1 MRKFVLLV
9 TGVFL
14 AGAVAAATGLAQT
27 SSSPTVVTG
36 TTKVIPNNAG
46 TKAHPQGVKLKVT
59 VHWRTPSQFDPPIIQ
74 KGVVLFPKGSL
85 YNGAKFPRCSAN
97 TMNRKGLTGCPK
109 GSIMGKG
116 TGNAFADTVVTHPQ
130 ITVVNG
136 GPKNVCLFTVLN
148 NPARVQAC
156 VPGTIKKMSGKW
168 AYQLTLKVPQVLQVV
183 AGVPIQLTDLTVS
196 AGKGKW
202 LATTGCSGG
211 KWPYMITTFYDN
223 GTSSSLS
230 SSTPC
235 KK

>member
-1 MRKFVLLV
+1 MRKFVVLV
-9 TGVFL
+9 AGVFL
-14 AGAVAAATGLAQT
+14 AGAVTAAAVLAQT

-36 TTKVIPNNAG
+36 TAKVIPNRAG

-59 VHWRTPSQFDPPIIQ
+59 AHWRTPSQFDPPIIQ

-97 TMNRKGLTGCPK
+97 TMNRHGLSACPK
-109 GSIMGKG
+109 GSIMGHG
-116 TGNAFADTVVTHPQ
+116 TGNAFADTVITHPQ

-136 GPKNVCLFTVLN
+136 GPKAVCLYTVLN
-148 NPARVQAC
+148 NPARVQEC
-156 VPGTIKKMSGKW
+156 VPGAIKKMSGKW
-168 AYQLTLKVPQVLQVV
+168 AYQLTLTVPQSLQVV

-196 AGKGKW
+196 AGRGNW

-211 KWPYMITTFYDN
+211 RWPFMVTTFYDN
-223 GTSSSLS
+223 GTSSSES

-235 KK
+235 KR